1 MKVLKE
7 IVEQW
12 GFVTSEQIEEL
23 EKHFPDT
30 PLIIRWGG
38 LPREKVLASEVAEK
52 IAHVEEMNRDY
63 VRDVF
68 IQSEHMTKLR
78 EVFGLTQ
85 PY

>member
-7 IVEQW
+7 IVDQW
-12 GFVTSEQIEEL
+12 GFVNSIQIQEL

-38 LPREKVLASEVAEK
+38 MPREKRLASEVEER
-52 IAHVEEMNRDY
+52 IAHVEEINQDY

-78 EVFGLTQ
+78 EVLGVKI
-85 PY
+85 